1 MTTTA
6 VSPSLTPPRERDGLT
21 VLFGLWLMIG
31 LFIDGYVHN
40 TRGDQLESFLTPWH
54 GALYSGFVASALW
67 IAWPALTAQGTWG
80 QRVAE
85 LPRGYALGLLGA
97 VIFAVGGVADSVWHT
112 LLGIEVDLEAL
123 VSPPHL
129 VLFVGAM
136 LILTTPVRAAW
147 GRTGVD
153 RTLVRFLPALASVT
167 LSALLAGFFFMY
179 ASGLYDFHAMRSF
192 QVFASTEFASNPF
205 LLEVLASFGI
215 LARLVTT
222 VMVMVPA
229 ILLLRRW
236 HPPRGS
242 FTILFATFGLFM
254 LVLDEFR
261 KPELLLAAVVAGIVA
276 DVVARRIPRDSGRRA
291 GVYGFATFVPA
302 VLWLAHFAT
311 LAATGELGW
320 PFVLWGGVVMF
331 AAGVG
336 LVLAL
341 LAFPPPVPEEDPEAL
356 A

>member
-1 MTTTA
+1 MTTATIDAHPTA
-6 VSPSLTPPRERDGLT
+6 PRRRDGLT
-21 VLFGLWLMIG
+21 VLFGLWLMVG

-54 GALYSGFVASALW
+54 GVLYSGFLASAVW
-67 IAWPALTAQGTWG
+67 IAWPALATQGGWR

-85 LPRGYALGLLGA
+85 LPRGYGLGLLGV
-97 VIFAVGGVADSVWHT
+97 VIFAVGGLADSVWHT

-136 LILTTPVRAAW
+136 LILTTPARAAW
-147 GRTGVD
+147 SRTGAD
-153 RTLVRFLPALASVT
+153 RTLARFLPALSSVT

-179 ASGLYDFHAMRSF
+179 ASGLYDVHAMRSF
-192 QVFASTEFASNPF
+192 QGFAATELATEPF
-205 LLEVLASFGI
+205 LIEILSSFGI

-229 ILLLRRW
+229 VLLLRRW
-236 HPPRGS
+236 DPPRGS
-242 FTILFATFGLFM
+242 FTILFGTYGSFM

-261 KPELLLAAVVAGIVA
+261 KPELLIPALVAGIVA
-276 DVVARRIPRDSGRRA
+276 DVVAQRIPRDRRRT
-291 GVYGFATFVPA
+291 GVYAFATIVPA

-311 LAATGELGW
+311 LAATDELGW

-331 AAGVG
+331 AAGTG

-341 LAFPPPVPEEDPEAL
+341 LAFPPPVPGADGRAPA
-356 A
+356 